1 MRLLEPGHLDEDY
14 PIKTVFENKRFSS
27 IFCKRTNNIHE
38 LEGCFLR
45 GQLISNGFKVSNDCI
60 VESGILLVR
69 LQKILENV
77 LFSKKENKNKNVV
90 IGYSS
95 SKCPWFEWSH
105 CNNKCVQYEQSP
117 IFISFIRERGT
128 TWFMS
133 TSREILKDVL
143 NKEMNR
149 RFAKWRLL
157 ANATSR
163 ILQAFAF
170 LCNEGFKPHSD

>member
-1 MRLLEPGHLDEDY
+1 MALQCDDLNKGTWN
-14 PIKTVFENKRFSS
+14 PITLFLKTKASQV
-27 IFCKRTNNIHE
+27 FCKRTSNIHE
-38 LEGCFLR
+38 FESSFLG
-45 GQLISNGFKVSNDCI
+45 GQVISNGFKVFNDCI
-60 VESGILLVR
+60 VESGILLAC
-69 LQKILENV
+69 LQKILENL

-95 SKCPWFEWSH
+95 SKCPWFDWSH
-105 CNNKCVQYEQSP
+105 CNNKCVQHEQSP

-128 TWFMS
+128 TWFLS

-143 NKEMNR
+143 NKEMKR

-170 LCNEGFKPHSD
+170 LCK

>member
-14 PIKTVFENKRFSS
+14 PIKTVFESKRFSS

-38 LEGCFLR
+38 LEGCFLT
-45 GQLISNGFKVSNDCI
+45 GQLISNGFKVFNDCI
-60 VESGILLVR
+60 VESGILLAR
-69 LQKILENV
+69 LQKILENL

-90 IGYSS
+90 IGYST

-105 CNNKCVQYEQSP
+105 CNNKCVQHEQSP
-117 IFISFIRERGT
+117 IFFSFIRERGT

-143 NKEMNR
+143 NKEMKR

-170 LCNEGFKPHSD
+170 LCK